1 MSFCARASI
10 PPPLPQPDVGAGAQ
24 LPQAGLASLLFMSPS
39 SLGSSS
45 LSHSRISRPLCSSQE
60 YAMEATRSSSPPATI
75 SSQIRLVP
83 AIFVDHRPSLP
94 ALRIAVVAFV
104 PQPKRCSAPR
114 CLLLSGADRGS
125 CPCPLTSHA
134 GMCARA
140 ARLGAPSSFRSP
152 SQPRAS
158 IAMAAGLCFPALRF
172 RSGVVRIRL
181 IPSVCL
187 LHGLVLL
194 PCGISDSRVIFILNP
209 WASAPLS
216 VGPTRQS
223 LVATRGNSGLAYRKL
238 GQSGVP

>member
-24 LPQAGLASLLFMSPS
+24 LP
-39 SLGSSS
+39 
-45 LSHSRISRPLCSSQE
+45 QE

-194 PCGISDSRVIFILNP
+194 PCGISVVGADDT
-209 WASAPLS
+209 SA
-216 VGPTRQS
+216 GD
-223 LVATRGNSGLAYRKL
+223 ATELKWEFDEDIVRYYVSFPDD
-238 GQSGVP
+238 Q